1 MYVDSL
7 ARLRTINS
15 LTDRFSWG
23 ARPFRR
29 VVKKRPMASD
39 LEVAI
44 LERDA
49 AIEQAVSAM
58 VKSQNLSAEL
68 KRVHAKLKTMQQ
80 EKSRYV

>member
-1 MYVDSL
+1 
-7 ARLRTINS
+7 
-15 LTDRFSWG
+15 
-23 ARPFRR
+23 
-29 VVKKRPMASD
+29 MASD